1 MSDKI
6 NVFASFYPKENYLND
21 VQKIL
26 ANMVELTR
34 AEPGCYQYD
43 FFKSNT
49 GNSFHLVECYAGQ
62 SALAAHR
69 ETEHYKTY
77 RKLIEA
83 LLEKPITVTVM
94 EEIDVKR

>member
-1 MSDKI
+1 
-6 NVFASFYPKENYLND
+6 
-21 VQKIL
+21 
-26 ANMVELTR
+26 
-34 AEPGCYQYD
+34 
-43 FFKSNT
+43 
-49 GNSFHLVECYAGQ
+49 LVECYAGQ